1 MIQSKMKFSANEQAK
16 ELIVMFYPGSD
27 INEDLITWLD
37 GLEGSNEDWR
47 WQRAIELSVKCCD
60 KIIGALES
68 QRIQSLD
75 VNEYWMDVKQIL
87 QSK

>member
-16 ELIVMFYPGSD
+16 ELITMFYPGSD
-27 INEDLITWLD
+27 IAQDMVDMAI
-37 GLEGSNEDWR
+37 GSRDDWR
-47 WQRAIELSVKCCD
+47 WERAIDLSVKCCE
-60 KIIGALES
+60 KIIEALES

-75 VNEYWMDVKQIL
+75 VNEYWEDVKQIL

>member
-16 ELIVMFYPGSD
+16 ELIIMFYPGSD
-27 INEDLITWLD
+27 VIQNFGDFM
-37 GLEGSNEDWR
+37 GGNKEDWR
-47 WQRAIELSVKCCD
+47 WERAIELSVKCCD
-60 KIIGALES
+60 KIIQALES

-75 VNEYWMDVKQIL
+75 VNEYWMDVKKIL